1 MAEEQFAYSM
11 HFKIQFEN
19 LLYET
24 KYMKTIALTLL
35 KVLDTELQ
43 IVKANKMRMTFV
55 ASNKINKFAVTC
67 MHTCMQCQLT

>member
-1 MAEEQFAYSM
+1 
-11 HFKIQFEN
+11 
-19 LLYET
+19 
-24 KYMKTIALTLL
+24 MKTIALTLL

-67 MHTCMQCQLT
+67 MHTCM